1 MAIRE
6 SIVFELDASGVQ
18 AGAAQAETA
27 FDRMGAAAGRA
38 QTKVDGASTSATATE
53 GAWKR
58 ASGSIDGVSAA
69 YLGLESKATR
79 AVETVTRSTRGVGDV
94 ARAAGEPM
102 ARLVGIFAG
111 PEVGAGVARLFAVEK
126 GIQAIGQVATA
137 AGTGLGRF
145 LGPLAVGAI
154 AIEGISFAINSLSKA
169 FERQAVEAADA
180 AKATEDFAR
189 ATEVRLRSL
198 SGDRRES
205 ALEQAV
211 ARAKSSIAELG
222 NLPQQEFTGF
232 DALKSELDTIDKK
245 LRGIAELQEA
255 VNKAGPESRLAFVAQ
270 EFLGERPNLERRRAN
285 LTNQRAVIG
294 GQEFVPTAGLKAI
307 AEGIPE
313 LTDAIAQAEAKAVPG
328 LIALADALSILDEA
342 GRQTESSGAQSKVRE
357 VVDGLRAETDALL
370 ERRLA
375 IEEAIVSGASLEEAI
390 SAGNRAQA
398 EAAALAQL
406 GADATDAQA
415 EAVKRAAAAYFD
427 AETKLETYLE
437 RQREIREEGE
447 RAAQE
452 ADRNSR
458 SIIEAAEKQRD
469 AQARTAELE
478 RRQAQDRE
486 RQESGRTAGAIAG
499 GIGDAARAARDG
511 ENPALA
517 AAQGISERIFE
528 LSIQR
533 LEQSFAEMLAPLFG
547 GTAFNITP
555 GEQQI
560 VQAIER
566 NTAAVQSSG
575 GKGDGGGS
583 GGSSA
588 AGGGGFNWGG
598 LALGALGLG
607 LGFLSR
613 GRGGSSGSNDSGAG
627 RAVINR
633 GVTNQN
639 RVTIN
644 NYASGPG
651 RIRETDAQRM
661 RNVRGFIR

>member
-566 NTAAVQSSG
+566 NTAAVQSAG

-583 GGSSA
+583 GGASA

-627 RAVINR
+627 RSVVNR

-651 RIRETDAQRM
+651 RIRETEAQRM